1 MNGIDLKG
9 LGVALITPFKTDESV
24 DLETLSKV
32 VEFQVQNGVDYI
44 VVLGTTAETSTLTE
58 EEKSAITK
66 TVVAQVRGRLPIVLG
81 VSNNCTRALV
91 KQLKD
96 GEYQGIDVIMSVV
109 PYYNKPTQEGLY
121 QHFKAVAEASPLPV
135 LMYNVPSRTGVN
147 MTAQTTLRIARE
159 FEQVIAIK
167 EASGIF
173 AQVDEI
179 VKNKPDHFKVIS
191 GDDAITLPLIALG
204 ASGVISVIGNALP
217 DQFSRMV
224 HLALNSDY
232 ENARIIHAGL
242 LELFELLFVDG
253 SPAGIKSMLNIMGLI
268 ENIVRLPLVPARTA
282 TYERIREILKPD

>member
-1 MNGIDLKG
+1 MNGIDLRG
-9 LGVALITPFKTDESV
+9 MGVALITPFKTDESV

-58 EEKSAITK
+58 GEKSAITK